1 MRLPSLHLNPDPMAF
16 KPIQILINAKDD
28 ASKVFDRLQARLAV
42 FAAAVLGYFGIQAFT
57 GWVKGGAD
65 LEQAL
70 SRVQAA
76 TGATAAEMRQLRK
89 AAQEAAADARYG
101 FTELEA
107 AGALE
112 NLAKAGLSVKD
123 AIGTLPAAMQLAR
136 AGDVELATSAEYLT
150 KIVNGLGLSFA
161 DSGRV
166 ADVLAKGANATNTSV
181 SGLAQAL
188 SYAAPL
194 ANTLGLSL
202 ESTVA
207 IIGKFADAGIDAS
220 RAGTALNSIL
230 AQFSDPASKFRTE
243 LAAAGITTNNFEK
256 MLHELAAAGPAGQR
270 AIAAVGQEAGPALR
284 ALLNQGVD
292 KLDELTKSLQNAK
305 GSAAETAGVMQ
316 ANLKGALN
324 GLRTAWDSTINALTT
339 PILPVLKQGVEQLS
353 GALRAAVADGTV
365 GRFGNALAAAFQNGI
380 KWVQA
385 FIASVDFP
393 ALVAKAQAMADRAG
407 ALLDDFGR
415 KAQNAGNIVQTVW
428 GVMSTGANVVL
439 AAVYKIA
446 EGMTTVV
453 VAVQEGIATIITGLA
468 KVTFGD
474 LSAAFKQAAEE
485 VRASAEATGA
495 VADAFG
501 EKAGEA
507 FDRAAEGAEQARA
520 GWAGLTGDAEKTT
533 VAAASGA
540 AAFTN
545 MAAEM
550 SAAGASA
557 QEAGQKAAGA
567 AATQQ
572 AKIDEARAAV
582 ARLRDEY
589 NQAFAAGNV
598 DLASQKLDQLRKAS
612 DSVVAALDAQKDKA
626 EEVRA
631 TVERLRAEYA
641 QAIETGNL
649 ELAAQKLGE
658 LKKANIAAADAAGA
672 LKKAQA
678 DAAAEIAA
686 AFQRAGVQTKAELET
701 MAKVAL
707 RDYELIRDSGQATA
721 SGLGDAWK
729 RAAEAAIAAGNGV
742 APGWVQAQAAMR
754 GFEVVLDSAGRTTL
768 KLKDAQADAT
778 QSAFGLA
785 GALREVTNARER
797 DIEAREKAIQLQ
809 EREVALENKR
819 LGRDAAGFSIDKTG
833 KTVNAGSDLG
843 TLTGIAAFLKN
854 AGIKDDETARRI
866 AREFADEKGN
876 VQFFN
881 NPGQKKYGGDTLSYA
896 LLRAAEK
903 VTFFGDGQTP
913 TSIPK
918 PESNRTVNLQLQLN
932 GRDYGRVNTDAA
944 GADAIEGLLA
954 QLGAARGTSSL
965 RPGA

>member
-1 MRLPSLHLNPDPMAF
+1 LAF

-42 FAAAVLGYFGIQAFT
+42 FAAAVLGYFGIQAFV

-292 KLDELTKSLQNAK
+292 KLDELTRSLQNAK

-324 GLRTAWDSTINALTT
+324 GLRTAWDSTLNALTT

-365 GRFGNALAAAFQNGI
+365 GRFGNALATAFQNGI

-385 FIASVDFP
+385 FIASVDVP
-393 ALVAKAQAMADRAG
+393 ALVEKAQAMADRAG

-439 AAVYKIA
+439 AAIFKIA
-446 EGMTTVV
+446 EGMTSVV
-453 VAVQEGIATIITGLA
+453 GAVQEGIATIISGLA
-468 KVTFGD
+468 KITFGD
-474 LSAAFKQAAEE
+474 LSAAFKQAADE

-507 FDRAAEGAEQARA
+507 FDRAAEGAEQARS
-520 GWAGLTGDAEKTT
+520 GWAGLTGDAEKTAA
-533 VAAASGA
+533 AAASGA

-550 SAAGASA
+550 KAAGDGA
-557 QEAGQKAAGA
+557 QEAGQKAASA
-567 AATQQ
+567 AEAQKVK
-572 AKIDEARAAV
+572 AEEARA
-582 ARLRDEY
+582 
-589 NQAFAAGNV
+589 
-598 DLASQKLDQLRKAS
+598 
-612 DSVVAALDAQKDKA
+612 
-626 EEVRA
+626 
-631 TVERLRAEYA
+631 TIERLRAEYT
-641 QAIETGNL
+641 QAIETKNF
-649 ELAAQKLGE
+649 ELAVQKLDE
-658 LKKANIAAADAAGA
+658 LKKANNAAADAAGA
-672 LKKAQA
+672 NKKAQA

-721 SGLGDAWK
+721 SGLGEAWK
-729 RAAEAAIAAGNGV
+729 RAAEAAITASNGV

-754 GFEVVLDSAGRTTL
+754 GFEVVLDSAGRATL
-768 KLKDAQADAT
+768 KLKDAQTNAT
-778 QSAFGLA
+778 QAAFGLA

-797 DIEAREKAIQLQ
+797 DIDAREKEIQLKQ
-809 EREVALENKR
+809 REIALENQR
-819 LGRDAAGFSIDKTG
+819 LGRDANGFSTDKTG